1 MASLINREQIRDV
14 VHNKNRSRLKFVQDI
29 LGPIITNMPNGIFL
43 DLGCGSGVLTRMIGA
58 ENPSLPVVG
67 ADIASHGHNRLTMP
81 IPDNVNFINFNP
93 FKVNEAVQGARI
105 GGVLISGVLHH
116 IDPLER
122 HRFYDDLRKIVTPE
136 TKIVIVEHNVN
147 FGSVERRAISTI
159 DNFANKGMGITEPSH
174 YYSGQELAN
183 ELEEHDFAI
192 TDTSS
197 VGRTYFTVP
206 FPGGVV
212 AVTAEVSNGLSV
224 PISVSRYEIAA

>member
-1 MASLINREQIRDV
+1 
-14 VHNKNRSRLKFVQDI
+14 
-29 LGPIITNMPNGIFL
+29 
-43 DLGCGSGVLTRMIGA
+43 
-58 ENPSLPVVG
+58 
-67 ADIASHGHNRLTMP
+67 
-81 IPDNVNFINFNP
+81 
-93 FKVNEAVQGARI
+93 
-105 GGVLISGVLHH
+105 
-116 IDPLER
+116 
-122 HRFYDDLRKIVTPE
+122 
-136 TKIVIVEHNVN
+136 
-147 FGSVERRAISTI
+147 
-159 DNFANKGMGITEPSH
+159 MGITEPSH